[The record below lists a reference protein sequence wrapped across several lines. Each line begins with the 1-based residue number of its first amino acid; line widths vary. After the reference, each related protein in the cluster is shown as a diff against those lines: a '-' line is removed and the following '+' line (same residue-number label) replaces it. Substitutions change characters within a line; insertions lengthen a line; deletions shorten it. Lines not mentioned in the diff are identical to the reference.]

1 MQPALNVLFIVQP
14 HFSLLAFTAAA
25 DALTTANLVTG
36 EQRFTFATA
45 ALNTPSSVSDLG
57 IIINADQCL
66 STTACD
72 SADLIIV
79 CGGFR
84 CSLDE
89 NKPLSDFLRAADAMH
104 VSLGG
109 LWNGTIALAHAGLMH
124 GYTCALHPND
134 HHYAK
139 NHCPHTTISQ
149 DAFTMDRNRLTAAGP
164 NSSFDL
170 MLLLIQR
177 HDSTE
182 TVMAIRNI
190 LRADISQPLDVA
202 IKQSSRPTAP
212 LPTKLQRALQMMRN
226 NLDEPVHRNDLATH
240 IGMSTRAMERL
251 FQRHFNTSPARHYK
265 ELRLLRAHELLRQ
278 SSDPI
283 ARIGESCG
291 FVSSAHFSRAFNQ
304 RFGCSPKS
312 LRDPVRQLID

>member
-1 MQPALNVLFIVQP
+1 MHPAFKVLFIVQP

-36 EQRFTFATA
+36 EKRFTLTTV
-45 ALNTPSSVSDLG
+45 ALEEPSVVSDLG
-57 IIINADQCL
+57 IVINTDHSL
-66 STTACD
+66 STTTCD
-72 SADLIIV
+72 SADLILV

-84 CSLDE
+84 CCLNE
-89 NKPLSDFLRAADAMH
+89 NKVLSEFLIAANAMGIA
-104 VSLGG
+104 LGG
-109 LWNGTIALAHAGLMH
+109 LWNGAIPLAHAGLMR
-124 GYTCALHPND
+124 GYSCALHSND
-134 HHYAK
+134 HHYA
-139 NHCPHTTISQ
+139 NTHCPQMKVSQ
-149 DAFTMDRNRLTAAGP
+149 DALTMDRNRLTAAGP

-177 HDSTE
+177 HDSNE

-190 LRADISQPLDVA
+190 LRADLSQPPEVDTR
-202 IKQSSRPTAP
+202 QPSGSTAP
-212 LPTKLQRALQMMRN
+212 LPAKLQRAIQMMRN
-226 NLDEPVHRNDLATH
+226 NLDDPVHRNDLATH

-251 FQRHFNTSPARHYK
+251 FQRYFDISPAKYYK

-278 SSDPI
+278 NADPI

-291 FVSSAHFSRAFNQ
+291 FISSAHFSRAFNQ

-312 LRDPVRQLID
+312 LRNPALRLID